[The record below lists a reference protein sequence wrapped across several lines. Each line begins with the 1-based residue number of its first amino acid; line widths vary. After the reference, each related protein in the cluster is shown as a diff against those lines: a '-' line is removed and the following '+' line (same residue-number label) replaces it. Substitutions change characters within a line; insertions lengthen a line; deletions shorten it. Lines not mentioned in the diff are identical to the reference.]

1 MPKIKTFSER
11 FNQDESINNDSN
23 LSLIDDNS
31 NDVMTN
37 DNLIKNQDEINFN
50 LNFRDELN
58 QNLAI
63 LEGATGLNFEI
74 LINRILSNALLD
86 DDDNFHLIKL
96 FRFII
101 KEEKIKINEM
111 RIKEL
116 ENSKNQKLIEMKKL
130 ELETLAYALAN
141 R

>member
-1 MPKIKTFSER
+1 MPKIKNFSER

-23 LSLIDDNS
+23 LSLIDEKS
-31 NDVMTN
+31 NDVMSN
-37 DNLIKNQDEINFN
+37 SIANKNQDEINFN

-63 LEGATGLNFEI
+63 LESATGLNLEI

-111 RIKEL
+111 RLKEL